1 MSDALIGVVIG
12 GLIGWIAPFL
22 TLRYGEKRWRFETK
36 LAHLK
41 AERARFEVL
50 FEEAL
55 KLFAEGAV
63 KNGYSIP
70 MIADF
75 LVLFPRELD
84 EMFEEHMSNKD
95 KSEERIRSTVLQL
108 AAAMK
113 RDLRSRDEEIRK
125 LLDAA

>member
-1 MSDALIGVVIG
+1 MSEALIGVLIG
-12 GLIGWIAPFL
+12 GLIGWISPLL

-41 AERARFEVL
+41 AERLRFEAHY
-50 FEEAL
+50 EEAL
-55 KLFAEGAV
+55 KLFGKGVAE
-63 KNGYSIP
+63 NSYSSI

-75 LVLFPRELD
+75 LVVFPAELT

-95 KSEERIRSTVLQL
+95 KSDERIRSTYLQL

-113 RDLRSRDEEIRK
+113 KDLRARDKEIREY
-125 LLDAA
+125 LDAA